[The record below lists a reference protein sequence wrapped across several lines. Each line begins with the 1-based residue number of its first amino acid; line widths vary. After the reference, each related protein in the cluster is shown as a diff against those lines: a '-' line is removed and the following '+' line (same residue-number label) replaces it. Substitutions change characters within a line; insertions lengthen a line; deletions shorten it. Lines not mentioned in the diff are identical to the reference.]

1 MEREKKPKIIR
12 CKLKDKIITDIWIFF
27 ETEKEKEK
35 QKKRRVM
42 KKNHSGQNN
51 QKYQGTFCTRR
62 RLL

>member
-12 CKLKDKIITDIWIFF
+12 YKLKDKIITDIWIFF

-42 KKNHSGQNN
+42 KKNH
-51 QKYQGTFCTRR
+51 
-62 RLL
+62 